1 MKRLIIFLVVGVS
14 ASLAGIAANALI
26 PEQGLGERGS
36 GEIVAAAFLSA
47 AVTASA
53 MSDGRI
59 ELPSPQA
66 KDDKNITFA
75 K

>member
-14 ASLAGIAANALI
+14 ASIAGFAANALI
-26 PEQGLGERGS
+26 PEQARVEGGS
-36 GEIVAAAFLSA
+36 GEIIAAAFLSA

-59 ELPSPQA
+59 ELPSPQT
-66 KDDKNITFA
+66 KDDKHITFA